1 MVSAPPSSGST
12 DKPLPRML
20 LRIGGKEGEGNV
32 VSEKNNNK
40 PVGSKKKKRW
50 SSTHSRSCALEDM
63 SKRDRPQRPGR
74 EVCFDQKMFSCKKC
88 YKSFQTESVLRRWEA
103 LFVCLY
109 YVQGGFF
116 DWSALE
122 MTKYEEKLKYLN

>member
-1 MVSAPPSSGST
+1 
-12 DKPLPRML
+12 ML
-20 LRIGGKEGEGNV
+20 RSGGKEGVENV
-32 VSEKNNNK
+32 VS
-40 PVGSKKKKRW
+40 KKKRW
-50 SSTHSRSCALEDM
+50 SSTHSRTCALEDM

-116 DWSALE
+116 DWSALN
-122 MTKYEEKLKYLN
+122 MTKYEEKLKYLNWSANCSSRKVLNVNPP